1 MEEYVK
7 ILKQR
12 VEQRWGREVTTPAS
26 IHALILDIKSVTG
39 DSLSL
44 STIKRLWGKVSW
56 QPVPSETTLEIL
68 SRYVGY
74 EGWNA
79 FCAAVDGRNSSDFI
93 GKAIRTENLVVGT
106 LIHLKWHPD
115 RTCTLRYDGNNM
127 FYVLATENSKLQAG
141 ATFETSTIANGHP
154 MIVDNLILPGAAEP
168 SGYIAGK
175 THGVTIVTVSHGDEK
190 TTVAQ

>member
-12 VEQRWGREVTTPAS
+12 VEQRWGREVTTPTN
-26 IHALILDIKSVTG
+26 IQALLLDIKSVTG
-39 DSLSL
+39 DTLSL

-56 QPVPSETTLEIL
+56 QPVPSETTREIL

-93 GKAIRTENLVVGT
+93 GKAVHAKQLIPGT
-106 LIHLKWHPD
+106 KVHLRWHPD
-115 RTCTLRYDGNNM
+115 RTCTLRYDGNSL
-127 FYVLATENSKLQAG
+127 FTVLATEHSKLVAG
-141 ATFETSTIANGHP
+141 ATFETSTIACGHP
-154 MIVDNLILPGAAEP
+154 MLVDNLMLPGAAEP
-168 SGYIAGK
+168 CGYIAGK
-175 THGVTIVTVSHGDEK
+175 THGVTIVAVEQPDG
-190 TTVAQ
+190 A

>member
-26 IHALILDIKSVTG
+26 IHALLLNIKSVTG

-56 QPVPSETTLEIL
+56 QPVPSETTREIL

-93 GKAIRTENLVVGT
+93 GKAVHAKQLAPGT
-106 LIHLKWHPD
+106 TIILKWHPN
-115 RTCTLRYDGNNM
+115 RTCTLRFDGDNL
-127 FYVLATENSKLQAG
+127 FTVLSTENSKLIAG
-141 ATFETSTIANGHP
+141 ATFNATTIANGHP
-154 MIVDNLILPGAAEP
+154 MIVDNLMLPGAAEP
-168 SGYIAGK
+168 CGYIAGK
-175 THGVTIVTVSHGDEK
+175 THGVTIVAVKQPVSD
-190 TTVAQ
+190 